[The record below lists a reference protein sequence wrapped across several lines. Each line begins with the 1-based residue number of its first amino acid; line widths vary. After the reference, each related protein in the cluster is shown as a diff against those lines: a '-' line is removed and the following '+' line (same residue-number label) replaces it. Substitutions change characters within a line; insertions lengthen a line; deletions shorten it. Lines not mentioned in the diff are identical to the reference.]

1 MFTTRY
7 SSTMTVTKD
16 TTVGRSPRMMAWN
29 RVLPTP
35 GTLKMPSVTVAP
47 TMRMPESAP
56 NWVVTGISELRR
68 MCTGTTRPRLRPLLY
83 AVRTKSADPVSMTD
97 DRVSRIEYATVN
109 SARTIAGSASRW
121 IDVSAPT
128 VAGNQCSWMPKKYW
142 PMKQRTKIGT
152 DTSRRL
158 TTSAV
163 ASKMP

>member
-47 TMRMPESAP
+47 TMRMPKSAP

-97 DRVSRIEYATVN
+97 DRVSRMEYATVN

-128 VAGNQCSWMPKKYW
+128 DAGSHCSWMTEKNW
-142 PMKQRTKIGT
+142 PVEQGAKT
-152 DTSRRL
+152 DTAQARRF
-158 TTSAV
+158 
-163 ASKMP
+163 